1 MKYGTTNL
9 IRYLQHNL
17 LKRGKN
23 VFNLD
28 HWNDSNYGYPRHTS
42 MDHNIFNNGDINMV
56 VDEERGTVFGTL
68 EEREEMLEKIKEIAY
83 KKKSAPIIAR
93 IDEMMRQINQ
103 QGKDNG

>member
-1 MKYGTTNL
+1 MDY
-9 IRYLQHNL
+9 
-17 LKRGKN
+17 
-23 VFNLD
+23 
-28 HWNDSNYGYPRHTS
+28 WNGSNYGYTRHTS
-42 MDHNIFNNGDINMV
+42 LDHNLFNNGDINMV

-83 KKKSAPIIAR
+83 KKKNAPIIAR

>member
-1 MKYGTTNL
+1 M
-9 IRYLQHNL
+9 I
-17 LKRGKN
+17 
-23 VFNLD
+23 
-28 HWNDSNYGYPRHTS
+28 
-42 MDHNIFNNGDINMV
+42 I
-56 VDEERGTVFGTL
+56 DEERGTIFGTW